1 MWTLNRRPPRPICT
15 SMAGLPPDLIDRPAL
30 ARNIARARRTA
41 TKGADFLIAHAAN
54 DLAERLDGIERRF
67 ENAVMLDPPTETAR
81 ERIAASER
89 VASLGMVETEAD
101 GRVPLA
107 PGSCDL
113 IVSLMTLHL
122 ARDVPGTLAQVSRAL
137 KPDGLFIAALPGG
150 ETLRELRAVL
160 LEAESDVTGG
170 ASPRVIPFTDVRDAG
185 ALLQRAGLALPVA
198 DVDRL
203 TVRYD
208 TALDLMRD
216 LRAMGMSNPM
226 AERSRRFLSRAVL
239 MRAMELYAERHAD
252 PDGRVRATHDIVS
265 LAGWKPHES
274 QQKPL
279 RPGSAKASLTEALNA
294 RN

>member
-1 MWTLNRRPPRPICT
+1 MT
-15 SMAGLPPDLIDRPAL
+15 GLPPDLIDRTAL
-30 ARNIARARRTA
+30 ARNIDRARRTA

-67 ENAVMLDPPTETAR
+67 ENAVMLDPPTQTAR